1 MDRETLTE
9 RKIGER
15 LRRRRI
21 ELGLT
26 QEQVGQAIG
35 VSYQQIQKF
44 ERGANRV
51 SAARLIILAERL
63 RTDIQWLCGLT
74 DVHPAPSGAAQAAAP
89 AAGEQDPAF
98 AQIGNAAVRAALN
111 GLVRA
116 VAERRGTPRPLQ
128 TR

>member
-1 MDRETLTE
+1 VDRETLTE

-74 DVHPAPSGAAQAAAP
+74 DVHPTPSAAAQTAP
-89 AAGEQDPAF
+89 AMGEQDQAF

-128 TR
+128 AR